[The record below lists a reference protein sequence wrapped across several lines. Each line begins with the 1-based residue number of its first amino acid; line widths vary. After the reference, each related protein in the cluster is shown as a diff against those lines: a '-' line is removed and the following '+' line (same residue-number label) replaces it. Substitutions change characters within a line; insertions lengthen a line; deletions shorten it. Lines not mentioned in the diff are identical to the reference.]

1 MKTSHVLL
9 LCAFVGSAA
18 LFAGFTH
25 AGLEIR
31 GVDYASNLSEA
42 AEYSSSLQRSR
53 PSTKKTSGENSGK
66 LGRPDA
72 LGPTYPI
79 AEPDLLELFLDRVN
93 QMKSSGQYQKRFSQE
108 KQKIA
113 DRMANPLPVEGLV
126 KAQETRVWLLEASIP
141 ETLPESLLKQ
151 AASVELPKLS
161 RELLF
166 IDGTDLEELAA
177 AQTLIAERRDA
188 RVVLVNGNVADVS
201 RQMQRRI
208 FFDQGGALTR
218 LFGIQATPAVLFN
231 GSDGPSGIEF
241 PPHEVKSVLSN
252 LF

>member
-1 MKTSHVLL
+1 
-9 LCAFVGSAA
+9 
-18 LFAGFTH
+18 
-25 AGLEIR
+25 
-31 GVDYASNLSEA
+31 
-42 AEYSSSLQRSR
+42 
-53 PSTKKTSGENSGK
+53 
-66 LGRPDA
+66 
-72 LGPTYPI
+72 
-79 AEPDLLELFLDRVN
+79 
-93 QMKSSGQYQKRFSQE
+93 
-108 KQKIA
+108 
-113 DRMANPLPVEGLV
+113 MANPLPVEGLV

-166 IDGTDLEELAA
+166 IDGTDPEELAA
-177 AQTLIAERRDA
+177 AQALVAERRDA
-188 RVVLVNGNVADVS
+188 RVVLVNGNVADAS

-241 PPHEVKSVLSN
+241 PTQEVKSVLSN